1 MKPRKLRLLQI
12 EDSPDDAE
20 LIAAELRHGGFE
32 VHNLRVDGAE
42 AMKAALDGGTW
53 DCVISDFNLPGF
65 SPGAALWLLRERGLD
80 IPFIVVSGCI
90 GEETAVSL
98 MKAGA
103 HDYLMKDHLTRLMP
117 VVERELREA
126 AVRRE
131 RHAALERLETNE
143 KLLRDIT
150 SALGEGIITQG
161 RDGDLI
167 FMNPEAERLLGW
179 REFELVGRNI
189 HDTVHYLKPDGS
201 PSPREECPV
210 RVLLST
216 HSAYRSDDD
225 VFVRKDGTV
234 FPVSY
239 VATPILENGEV
250 VALVTAFQDITER
263 KQAEQEIRE
272 SRRQLRALSRFQ
284 QTVREEERTRIAR
297 ELHDELG
304 QVLTALRI
312 DLGWLQPRVG
322 SGDQRVADKL
332 VAMSHLVD
340 ATVESVRRI
349 SGDLRP
355 GMLDDLGLAAAIEWL
370 VEQFRARHGIAC
382 DLAMNNDEFTL
393 TDQLSTA
400 VFRIVQEALTNVA
413 RHANAS
419 QVSVNIEDTGEAI
432 ELEVVDNG
440 RGFEFSPQAGKK
452 TYGLLGMRERVNML
466 GGNMEISGGLGRGT
480 TVHAI
485 IPFAHEG
492 EEQ

>member
-12 EDSPDDAE
+12 EDAPDDAE

-32 VHNLRVDGAE
+32 VHNLRVDSAE
-42 AMKAALDGGTW
+42 AMKAALNGGTW

-65 SPGAALWLLRERGLD
+65 SPGAALWLLRERKLD

-90 GEETAVSL
+90 GEETAVAL

-103 HDYLMKDHLTRLMP
+103 HDYLMKDHLVRLVP
-117 VVERELREA
+117 AVERELREA
-126 AVRRE
+126 ALRRE
-131 RHAALERLETNE
+131 RHVALERLATNE

-150 SALGEGIITQG
+150 SALGEGILTQDC
-161 RDGDLI
+161 DGNLI

-189 HDTVHYLKPDGS
+189 HDTVHYLKADGS
-201 PSPREECPV
+201 PSPREECPI
-210 RVLLST
+210 RVLLTTRST
-216 HSAYRSDDD
+216 YRSDDD
-225 VFVRKDGTV
+225 IFVRKDGSV

-250 VALVTAFQDITER
+250 VAFVTAFQDISER
-263 KQAEQEIRE
+263 KLAELEIRE

-322 SGDQRVADKL
+322 SGDQRVNDKL
-332 VAMSHLVD
+332 VAMSRLVD
-340 ATVESVRRI
+340 GTVDSVRRI

-382 DLAMNNDEFTL
+382 ELAMSSDEFTL
-393 TDQLSTA
+393 SDQLATA

-413 RHANAS
+413 RHAKAS
-419 QVSVNIEDTGEAI
+419 QVSVTIEDTGESI
-432 ELEVVDNG
+432 DLEVADNG
-440 RGFEFSPQAGKK
+440 LGFEFSPQAGKK

-466 GGNMEISGGLGRGT
+466 GGNMEISGSGGKGT
-480 TVHAI
+480 VVRAT
-485 IPFAHEG
+485 IPFVHQG